1 MSTAVSRRVDKLLA
15 SSALASHAPD
25 FAASLHGLSHMCGFD
40 RQVVASASLSHSAAS
55 TSTSITASSSSATT
69 TATARRTLRASL
81 QRESIA
87 LGCELIA
94 DFRSVERALAT
105 VERGVDA
112 LHAQC
117 EALTAQLGAAKAQ
130 ARSGGCKRIG
140 GGFIGDS

>member
-1 MSTAVSRRVDKLLA
+1 MSRRVDKLLA

-40 RQVVASASLSHSAAS
+40 RQVASSAASSSASASASASAA
-55 TSTSITASSSSATT
+55 TSAVTT

-105 VERGVDA
+105 IERGVDA

-117 EALTAQLGAAKAQ
+117 EALRHVYT
-130 ARSGGCKRIG
+130 
-140 GGFIGDS
+140 

>member
-40 RQVVASASLSHSAAS
+40 RHVSASASASSLSHPQSA
-55 TSTSITASSSSATT
+55 TTTT

-117 EALTAQLGAAKAQ
+117 EALTARLGAAKAQ
-130 ARSGGCKRIG
+130 ARFRGDEGNEGQEDRGVIG
-140 GGFIGDS
+140 GTVE